1 MQIIA
6 KRRQRYTRT
15 DRQRLEKVNEPMFFS
30 SIAMPQHGWK
40 QKSVSIK
47 WKANSRVSE
56 QKKKSQR
63 HYIYL
68 CGYNN
73 CCLLERTD
81 FNNPLSHSIRFDSI
95 ITLEKCSAILLERC
109 RCASSLHSN
118 GAAVVF
124 FFFAEAKCSISR
136 CLKIVHMY
144 RYQSYDVYNEPLGS
158 LRWMKNSCSHVVGL
172 EHASRAHD
180 TCIMEI

>member
-63 HYIYL
+63 RYIYL

-124 FFFAEAKCSISR
+124 FSSLKQNAPSRDVWKSYTCTDINHMMCTTNRWGVYAEW
-136 CLKIVHMY
+136 KIAALMLWAWNMLRVHTI
-144 RYQSYDVYNEPLGS
+144 RV
-158 LRWMKNSCSHVVGL
+158 
-172 EHASRAHD
+172 
-180 TCIMEI
+180 